1 MLVMMGVIDD
11 ARERSGESRA
21 NRAKRSMADVTLI
34 GLLSVCSA
42 AFVTGCARQPQPM
55 TTIQSPS
62 GQAPAPAAN
71 ASPRVPPTPTPPPPP
86 PAARL
91 TAEELFARKTLD
103 ELNAERPL
111 GDAFFDFDQY
121 TLRED
126 ARRTLQQNAGWLRRW
141 ESTRITVEGHGDERG
156 TSEYNLALAERRAH
170 AAKAY
175 LVGLGVAPGRIL
187 AITRGEESPIC
198 TEASESC
205 WQRNRRAHSMVTAK

>member
-1 MLVMMGVIDD
+1 
-11 ARERSGESRA
+11 
-21 NRAKRSMADVTLI
+21 MADVTLI
-34 GLLSVCSA
+34 GLLSVCGA
-42 AFVTGCARQPQPM
+42 AFVTGCARQSQPV
-55 TTIQSPS
+55 TAIQSPS
-62 GQAPAPAAN
+62 SQAPAAAAN

-91 TAEELFARKTLD
+91 TEEELFAGKTLA

-111 GDAFFDFDQY
+111 GDALFDFDQY

-126 ARRTLQQNAGWLRRW
+126 ARKTLQQNAGWLRRW

-175 LVGLGVAPGRIL
+175 LVDLGVAPGRIL

-198 TEASESC
+198 TEATETC
-205 WQRNRRAHSMVTAK
+205 WQQNRRAHSMITAK